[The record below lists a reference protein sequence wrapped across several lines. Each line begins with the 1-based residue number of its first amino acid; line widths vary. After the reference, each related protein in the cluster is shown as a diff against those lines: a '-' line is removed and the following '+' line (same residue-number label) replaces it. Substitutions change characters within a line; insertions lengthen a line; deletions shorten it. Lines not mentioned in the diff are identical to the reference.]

1 MITVNLD
8 ITPKAGK
15 QDPDN
20 SNYQVQLSNVKSP
33 MNMLTSQTPMYTYG
47 MDDSWR
53 AVAFPF

>member
-47 MDDSWR
+47 MDD
-53 AVAFPF
+53 